1 MTPKPNLL
9 TKSNI
14 MEKTLK
20 LLEAKLRLPIH
31 INYISE
37 HILKKDLEET
47 RIIINNLISDG
58 FIVESE
64 TSKDYYRVK

>member
-9 TKSNI
+9 TKPNI

>member
-1 MTPKPNLL
+1 
-9 TKSNI
+9 

-31 INYISE
+31 ITYISE

-47 RIIINNLISDG
+47 RIIINKLISDG

>member
-1 MTPKPNLL
+1 
-9 TKSNI
+9 

-20 LLEAKLRLPIH
+20 LLEAKLRRPIH
-31 INYISE
+31 ITYISE

-47 RIIINNLISDG
+47 RKIINSLVSDG

-64 TSKDYYRVK
+64 TAKDYYSIK

>member
-1 MTPKPNLL
+1 
-9 TKSNI
+9 

-37 HILKKDLEET
+37 HILKKNLEET

-58 FIVESE
+58 FIVESQ

>member
-1 MTPKPNLL
+1 LL
-9 TKSNI
+9 TNPNI

-20 LLEAKLRLPIH
+20 LLEAKLRRPIH
-31 INYISE
+31 ITYISE

-47 RIIINNLISDG
+47 RKIINSLVSDG

-64 TSKDYYRVK
+64 TEKDYFRIK

>member
-1 MTPKPNLL
+1 ML
-9 TKSNI
+9 TNPNI

-20 LLEAKLRLPIH
+20 LLEAKLRRPIH
-31 INYISE
+31 ITYISE

-47 RIIINNLISDG
+47 RKIINSLVSDG

-64 TSKDYYRVK
+64 TEKDYYRIK

>member
-1 MTPKPNLL
+1 
-9 TKSNI
+9 

-20 LLEAKLRLPIH
+20 ILEAKLRQPIH
-31 INYISE
+31 ITYISQ

-64 TSKDYYRVK
+64 IAKDYYRIK

>member
-1 MTPKPNLL
+1 MNLL
-9 TKSNI
+9 TKPNI

-20 LLEAKLRLPIH
+20 ILEAKLRLPIH

-47 RIIINNLISDG
+47 RTIINNLVLDG
-58 FIVESE
+58 FIVESK
-64 TSKDYYRVK
+64 TSKEYYSIK

>member
-1 MTPKPNLL
+1 
-9 TKSNI
+9 

-20 LLEAKLRLPIH
+20 ILEAKLRQPIH
-31 INYISE
+31 ITYISQ

-47 RIIINNLISDG
+47 RKIINKFISDG

-64 TSKDYYRVK
+64 IAKDYYKIK